1 MMGFAML
8 FAARRV
14 GIIAIFCLGTV
25 LAFSSSFLS
34 VSPII
39 WLSIPTVCCSVL
51 VGVGL
56 QGLAFAGFADRKW
69 VLLVSIILG
78 TFAIAALLLA
88 TKYFQI
94 FLGLAADYARLFTQ
108 TGKMYILGAV
118 AVGIIFFII
127 RAKLRVTVIRLIILS
142 AAMAIDIF
150 FSARFIVDKVL

>member
-1 MMGFAML
+1 ML

-14 GIIAIFCLGTV
+14 GIMVILCLGTV
-25 LAFSSSFLS
+25 PAFCSSFFG
-34 VSPII
+34 VSPIV
-39 WLSIPTVCCSVL
+39 WLSIPAVCCSVL
-51 VGVGL
+51 VGAGV
-56 QGLAFAGFADRKW
+56 QGLASAGFADRKW
-69 VLLVSIILG
+69 VLLISIILG

-88 TKYFQI
+88 TRYFQI
-94 FLGLAADYARLFTQ
+94 CLGLAADYARLFTQ

-142 AAMAIDIF
+142 AAMAMDIF

>member
-8 FAARRV
+8 VAARRV
-14 GIIAIFCLGTV
+14 GIMVILCLGTV
-25 LAFSSSFLS
+25 LAFGSSFFS

-39 WLSIPTVCCSVL
+39 WFTIPAVCCSVL
-51 VGVGL
+51 IGVGM
-56 QGLAFAGFADRKW
+56 QGLTSAGFADRKW

-78 TFAIAALLLA
+78 TFAIVALLLA

-94 FLGLAADYARLFTQ
+94 FAGLGTKYARLFTE
-108 TGKMYILGAV
+108 TGRMYILGAV
-118 AVGIIFFII
+118 AVAIIFFII
-127 RAKLRVTVIRLIILS
+127 RAKLRVTVIRQIILS